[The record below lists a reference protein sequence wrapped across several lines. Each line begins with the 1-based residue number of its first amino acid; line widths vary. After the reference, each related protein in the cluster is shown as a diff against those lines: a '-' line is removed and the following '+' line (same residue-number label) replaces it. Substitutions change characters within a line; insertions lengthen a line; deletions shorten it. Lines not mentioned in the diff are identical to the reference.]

1 MRKLGIGIDFGT
13 TNSLASVWGT
23 DVMRVLGDQHAAL
36 KPVVFWHRDGASGN
50 RPHPSVVWFKP
61 GDSVVVGFDARR
73 NMQEL
78 SGALGHTFVRSV
90 KRALTSTAE
99 TVHGGRR
106 LKPYE
111 VAAHI
116 FEHLKANGAAHPTLH
131 GHQFKSCVVTVPVGF
146 SGEQRREIRRAMEK
160 AGLELQGFVHE
171 PFAAMVSHFYHPET
185 KLSSLRGKRVLV
197 FDWGGGTLDVCLVEG
212 AADGSTLFELA
223 HDGIADHAGDD
234 FDRRIMAD
242 LRGRFLTKHP
252 TLTNDD
258 IDTRCRA
265 NDRFWINAEL
275 GKIELSKDESVRI
288 RVPGFLDG
296 NPPLD
301 LSETLK
307 RVEFEEMIDQEVKA
321 AAACTLRC
329 LNQARLTA
337 ASVDYVLMVGGTSL
351 IPRVRR
357 QLEEIFGAKVQ
368 VTFEPDAAIA
378 RGAAIVAAEEW
389 KPVNAVTLG
398 CEMARGEFFTF
409 LERGEPLSASASKKF
424 IFYCTD
430 PRDGTANFVF
440 CKKPVS
446 GDSSNILPTGS
457 ILQVPVATE
466 RPSDYRDL
474 DRLIVRAAVTDDATL
489 LIDVQHT
496 GMGNRAKLEISDVS
510 FGLQLTQP

>member
-1 MRKLGIGIDFGT
+1 MKKLGIGIDFGT

-23 DVMRVLGDQHAAL
+23 DVMRILGDQRAAL
-36 KPVVFWHRDGASGN
+36 KPVVFWHQDATFGN
-50 RPHPSVVWFKP
+50 RPHPSVVWLKP
-61 GDSVVVGFDARR
+61 DDSIVVGFDARR
-73 NMQEL
+73 SMQEL

-90 KRALTSTAE
+90 KRAITSTAE

-111 VAAHI
+111 VASYI
-116 FEHLKANGAAHPTLH
+116 FNHLKSIGASHPTLH
-131 GHQFKSCVVTVPVGF
+131 GHLFQKCVVTVPVGF

-160 AGLELQGFVHE
+160 AGLELQCFLHE

-185 KLSSLRGKRVLV
+185 KLASLRGKRVLV
-197 FDWGGGTLDVCLVEG
+197 FDWGGGTLDVCLAEG
-212 AADGSTLFELA
+212 AADGSTLYELA

-234 FDRRIMAD
+234 FDRRLMAD
-242 LRGRFLTKHP
+242 LRGRFLTRNLN
-252 TLTNDD
+252 LTNDD
-258 IDTRCRA
+258 IDARSRA

-275 GKIELSKDESVRI
+275 GKIELSKEDSVRI
-288 RVPGFLDG
+288 RVPNFLDG

-301 LSETLK
+301 LGETIK
-307 RVEFEEMIDQEVKA
+307 RTDFEAMIDETVKA
-321 AAACTLRC
+321 AAACTQRC
-329 LNQARLTA
+329 LNQARLTP

-389 KPVNAVTLG
+389 KPVNAVTIG

-430 PRDGTANFVF
+430 PRDGAANFVF
-440 CKKPVS
+440 CKKPVA
-446 GDSSNILPTGS
+446 GDSKTVVPTGQV
-457 ILQVPVATE
+457 LQVPVTTE
-466 RPSDYRDL
+466 RPTDFRDL
-474 DRLIVRAAVTDDATL
+474 DRLVVRAAVTEDATL

-496 GMGNRAKLEISDVS
+496 GMGNRNQVEISDIS
-510 FGLQLTQP
+510 FGLQLSS